1 MQLTL
6 ANRLTLLRVAIV
18 PALALLVM
26 IDAPAARIA
35 ALLLFTVAA
44 VTDYLDGR
52 IARARNEITDL
63 GRCLD
68 PIADKL
74 LVATVLVAL
83 VAADRAP
90 WVPVLLI
97 VLRELGIS
105 GLREFLAGRGP
116 NLAVTQL
123 AKWKTTVQMVA
134 LALLLVGDLLPYVQV
149 TGEALLWIA
158 AILTVVTA
166 FGYVRQATDFLGMG
180 NGGTTNSRKLPGRS
194 STGSAKG

>member
-18 PALALLVM
+18 PLLAVVVMVDTPLARLV
-26 IDAPAARIA
+26 
-35 ALLLFTVAA
+35 ALLLFTTAA
-44 VTDYLDGR
+44 ATDYLDGR

-74 LVATVLVAL
+74 LVATALIAL

-90 WVPVLLI
+90 WLPVLVI
-97 VLRELGIS
+97 VLRELAIS

-116 NLAVTQL
+116 SLAVTPL

-134 LALLLVGDLLPYVQV
+134 LALLLVGDLLPLVRL
-149 TGEALLWIA
+149 TGDLLLWLA
-158 AILTVVTA
+158 AVLTVVTA
-166 FGYVRQATDFLGMG
+166 IGYVRSAAGFLGLGAPARARGGKVRTG
-180 NGGTTNSRKLPGRS
+180 N
-194 STGSAKG
+194 AKG

>member
-18 PALALLVM
+18 PLLAVVVMVDTPLARLV
-26 IDAPAARIA
+26 
-35 ALLLFTVAA
+35 ALLLFTTAA
-44 VTDYLDGR
+44 ATDYLDGR

-74 LVATVLVAL
+74 LVATALIAL

-90 WVPVLLI
+90 WLPVLVI
-97 VLRELGIS
+97 VLRELAIS

-116 NLAVTQL
+116 SLAVTQL

-134 LALLLVGDLLPYVQV
+134 LALLLVGDLLPLVRL
-149 TGEALLWIA
+149 TGDLLLWLA
-158 AILTVVTA
+158 AVLTVVTA
-166 FGYVRQATDFLGMG
+166 IGYVRSAAGFLGLGTSARAGGGKVRTG
-180 NGGTTNSRKLPGRS
+180 N
-194 STGSAKG
+194 AKG